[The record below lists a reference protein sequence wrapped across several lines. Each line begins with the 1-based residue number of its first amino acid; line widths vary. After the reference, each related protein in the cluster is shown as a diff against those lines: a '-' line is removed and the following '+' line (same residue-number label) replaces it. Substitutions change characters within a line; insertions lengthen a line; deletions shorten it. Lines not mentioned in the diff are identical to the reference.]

1 MAKGR
6 QAMFVRHN
14 FIVNLKELSMAERGR
29 LFTAMLEYSIDGKTP
44 ELGGNERFIW
54 PAAKL
59 MIDDDTVAY
68 QKIVEQRQAAARERW
83 STDAGACESM
93 RLDARACEDM
103 REMQYIN
110 TTPTI
115 NINTNS
121 YKETLSKEREK
132 KRFVPPSL
140 DEVTAYCAE
149 RNNTVDPEG
158 FIAFYTSNG
167 WKVGKNPM
175 KDWKAAVRSW
185 EQRDRKEA
193 IKQAKKKKP
202 GRFDVLNEAI
212 RKEMAANGSGGGNAM
227 SFLNGKPLVELP
239 GAGDS

>member
-1 MAKGR
+1 
-6 QAMFVRHN
+6 MFVRHN
-14 FIVNLKELSMAERGR
+14 FVVNLKELSMAERGR
-29 LFTAMLEYSIDGKTP
+29 LFTAMLEYSIEGKTP

-54 PAAKL
+54 PAAKQ
-59 MIDDDTVAY
+59 MIDDDAAAY
-68 QKIVEQRQAAARERW
+68 QKMVEQRQAAARERW

-93 RLDARACEDM
+93 R
-103 REMQYIN
+103 EMQYIN
-110 TTPTI
+110 PTPSI

-140 DEVTAYCAE
+140 DEVTAYCNE
-149 RNNTVDPEG
+149 RNNTVDPAG
-158 FIAFYTSNG
+158 FIDFYTSNG
-167 WKVGKNPM
+167 WRVGKNPM

-193 IKQAKKKKP
+193 VKQAKKKKP

>member
-6 QAMFVRHN
+6 QALFVRHN
-14 FIVNLKELSMAERGR
+14 FLVNLKELSMAERGR
-29 LFTAMLEYSIDGKTP
+29 LFTAMLEYSIDRADP
-44 ELGGNERFIW
+44 VLGGNERYIW
-54 PAAKL
+54 PAAKQ
-59 MIDDDTVAY
+59 MIDDDAATY

-83 STDAGACESM
+83 SNDAGACES
-93 RLDARACEDM
+93 M

-110 TTPTI
+110 TTPTTT
-115 NINTNS
+115 INTS
-121 YKETLSKEREK
+121 ISKETLSKEREE

-140 DEVTAYCAE
+140 DEVAAYCSE

-185 EQRDRKEA
+185 EQR
-193 IKQAKKKKP
+193 QKKSSRPTKP
-202 GRFDVLNEAI
+202 GRMDFILNSL
-212 RKEMAANGSGGGNAM
+212 KEDLNDQHGNKGLFISDGS
-227 SFLNGKPLVELP
+227 VVDEL
-239 GAGDS
+239 

>member
-14 FIVNLKELSMAERGR
+14 FVVNLKELSMAERGR

-44 ELGGNERFIW
+44 ELGGNERYIW

-59 MIDDDTVAY
+59 MIDDDAAAY
-68 QKIVEQRQAAARERW
+68 QRMVEQRREAGLASANERQRN
-83 STDAGACESM
+83 STTVND
-93 RLDARACEDM
+93 RQRNQ
-103 REMQYIN
+103 QYIN
-110 TTPTI
+110 PTI
-115 NINTNS
+115 DTSINTS
-121 YKETLSKEREK
+121 FKETLSKERGE

-140 DEVTAYCAE
+140 DEVTAYCTE

-193 IKQAKKKKP
+193 VNRAKKKKA

>member
-29 LFTAMLEYSIDGKTP
+29 LFTSMLQYSIDGTVP
-44 ELGGNERFIW
+44 ALGGNERYIW
-54 PAAKL
+54 PAAKQ
-59 MIDDDTVAY
+59 MIDDDAAAY
-68 QKIVEQRQAAARERW
+68 QKIVEQRQASARQRW
-83 STDAGACESM
+83 ATDAGACESM
-93 RLDARACEDM
+93 QMHTDACESM

-115 NINTNS
+115 DINP
-121 YKETLSKEREK
+121 YLKETLSKEREK

-140 DEVTAYCAE
+140 DEVTAYCTE
-149 RNNTVDPEG
+149 RHNTVDPEG
-158 FIAFYTSNG
+158 FIDFYTSNG

-185 EQRDRKEA
+185 EQRDKRPA
-193 IKQAKKKKP
+193 KKKP
-202 GRFDVLNEAI
+202 GRFDALNEAI
-212 RKEMAANGSGGGNAM
+212 RKELANESGRNNGVPI
-227 SFLNGKPLVELP
+227 SNGKPLVELP
-239 GAGDS
+239 GPGDA